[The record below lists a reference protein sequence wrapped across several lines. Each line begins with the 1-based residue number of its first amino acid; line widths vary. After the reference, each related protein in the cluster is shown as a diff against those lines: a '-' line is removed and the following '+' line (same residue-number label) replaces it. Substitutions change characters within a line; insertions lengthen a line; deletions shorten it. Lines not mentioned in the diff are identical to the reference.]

1 MDLCSRR
8 EDLKAE
14 PLQLRFMFHHRIT
27 FTLSLFAFEFSEEA
41 LEHSEER
48 FVFALTLLGCLR
60 LGALLE
66 CWRAL
71 VLVVVVVVVG
81 VLATAVLIC
90 GGEHH
95 AGPLMN
101 KAQAGFH

>member
-1 MDLCSRR
+1 MGLCSRR
-8 EDLKAE
+8 EDLKTE
-14 PLQLRFMFHHRIT
+14 PLQLHVMFHHRIT
-27 FTLSLFAFEFSEEA
+27 FTLPLFAFEFSEEA
-41 LEHSEER
+41 FEHSEER
-48 FVFALTLLGCLR
+48 FVFGVGVLGCLR

-66 CWRAL
+66 YWRAL

-81 VLATAVLIC
+81 FLAMAVLIC
-90 GGEHH
+90 SGEHH